1 MRRSKTE
8 DPCEMQ
14 GEGITR
20 TADPGATQ
28 WPYVVRFDRGQPM
41 TGTIAAIDRH
51 QAQRFLENRHPL
63 ALRVTVLEQPK
74 AKRRGRR

>member
-1 MRRSKTE
+1 MKRSQID

-28 WPYVVRFDRGQPM
+28 WPYEVRFDRGRPM
-41 TGTIAAIDRH
+41 TGTIGAIDRY
-51 QAQRFLENRHPL
+51 QARRFLENRHPN
-63 ALRVTVLEQPK
+63 AVRVTVLAQV
-74 AKRRGRR
+74 RRGKR

>member
-41 TGTIAAIDRH
+41 SGTIAAIDRH

-63 ALRVTVLEQPK
+63 ALRVTVLEQV
-74 AKRRGRR
+74 RRGRK